1 MTQEGFFT
9 SSSAARPTPA
19 SGWRS
24 HRSGPDLRCPRG
36 RTWQTSPDPPR
47 SYSSPATQ
55 NNTMEIVKKKKKSTK
70 RISVDLKTHK
80 TTKYV
85 YVYFESM
92 KCHKIQNTAF
102 HKRTKHSISKNV
114 QTKSDIAYITKSVHL
129 TYTLTSKQIQ
139 QVPSSN

>member
-55 NNTMEIVKKKKKSTK
+55 NNTMEIVKKK
-70 RISVDLKTHK
+70 THK

-92 KCHKIQNTAF
+92 KCHNIQNTAF
-102 HKRTKHSISKNV
+102 QKHTKHSISKNV

-139 QVPSSN
+139 QVPTDRAGINRVD